1 MNQNEAMDI
10 LAVIKAFFEA
20 ILKVFEALGIK
31 FGAKEETDET
41 TTA

>member
-1 MNQNEAMDI
+1 MNQKEALEI
-10 LAVIKAFFEA
+10 LDVIRAFFDA
-20 ILKVFEALGIK
+20 IFRVFEALGIK